1 MATKKDFE
9 IFLYKNKI
17 NSKTL
22 IDILPQLSS
31 KTISNLYN
39 DLEQLRIKVDEC
51 KSKNTDKNTDKLCI
65 FTDGGAYRNGKPD
78 CKAAYSV
85 LFTEESESI
94 MYKFNTTRMI
104 TKDPSNNKAELS
116 AIKYVYKIIYENAD
130 VFENKKIVI
139 CSDSEYSINCITKW
153 SSNWI
158 KNDWRNSKGECVKNQ
173 DIIKKILDYEKTI
186 RESGKN
192 IEIEFKHVFSHTQ
205 EPDDK
210 NSQAY
215 FLWYGNNYVD
225 KNIGKILNMKY

>member
-1 MATKKDFE
+1 MTTKKDFE
-9 IFLYKNKI
+9 IFLYKNKL

-39 DLEQLRIKVDEC
+39 DLEQLY
-51 KSKNTDKNTDKLCI
+51 KSKNTDKNTDKLYI
-65 FTDGGAYRNGKPD
+65 FTDGGSSRNGKPE

-94 MYKFNTTRMI
+94 MYKFNTTRMVI
-104 TKDPSNNKAELS
+104 KEPSNNKAELS
-116 AIKYVYKIIYENAD
+116 AIKYVYKTIYENID
-130 VFENKKIVI
+130 VFENKNVVI
-139 CSDSEYSINCITKW
+139 CTDSMYSINCITKW

-158 KNDWRNSKGECVKNQ
+158 KNDWKNSKGERVKNQ
-173 DIIKKILDYEKTI
+173 DIIKTILDYKKTI

-192 IEIEFKHVFSHTQ
+192 VEVEFKHLFSHIQ

-225 KNIGKILNMKY
+225 KNIGKILSIP

>member
-1 MATKKDFE
+1 MTTKKDFE
-9 IFLYKNKI
+9 IFLYKNKL

-39 DLEQLRIKVDEC
+39 DMAQLHDEY
-51 KSKNTDKNTDKLCI
+51 KSKSVEFI
-65 FTDGGAYRNGKPD
+65 FTDGGCYRNGKPD

-85 LFTEESESI
+85 LFTENPESI
-94 MYKFNTTRMI
+94 MYKFNTTRMVI
-104 TKDPSNNKAELS
+104 KDPSNNKAELS
-116 AIKYVYKIIYENAD
+116 AIKYVYRTIYENTD

-139 CSDSEYSINCITKW
+139 CSDSMYSINCITKW

-158 KNDWRNSKGECVKNQ
+158 KNNWKNSKGEHVKNQ
-173 DIIKKILDYEKTI
+173 DIIKKIIDYKKTI
-186 RESGKN
+186 GESEKN
-192 IEIEFKHVFSHTQ
+192 IEIEFKHLFSHTQ
-205 EPDDK
+205 EPNDK

-225 KNIGKILNMKY
+225 KNISKILNSLN